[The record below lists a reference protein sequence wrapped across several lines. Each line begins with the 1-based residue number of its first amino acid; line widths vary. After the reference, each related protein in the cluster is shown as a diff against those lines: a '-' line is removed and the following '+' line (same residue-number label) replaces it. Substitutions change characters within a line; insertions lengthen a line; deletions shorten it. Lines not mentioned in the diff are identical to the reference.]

1 LAGYAAAAIS
11 GGTPMRTCVLATKLA
26 IADFVIPFSFAT
38 NPQMLFIDA
47 TFWGVVTVSVTAL
60 IGIIGV
66 AAGLTGFM
74 TRQMSMF
81 ERILIIGAGI
91 AMINHNMI
99 SNIIG
104 GLIIFGMYFLQKI
117 LNKRDAAKV
126 VA

>member
-1 LAGYAAAAIS
+1 
-11 GGTPMRTCVLATKLA
+11 MRTCVLATKLA

-66 AAGLTGFM
+66 AAGLMGYLART
-74 TRQMSMF
+74 MSMP
-81 ERILIIGAGI
+81 ERIIIVGAGI

-99 SNIIG
+99 SNAIG
-104 GLIIFGMYFLQKI
+104 CVIIFGMYFLQRF
-117 LNKRDAAKV
+117 LNKRDAAK
-126 VA
+126 ALIKS